1 MKDKIKYEIKRRIK
15 MNGFKELMKD
25 LGVNNFEELIEYI
38 NSEEHK
44 NEQIVI
50 ELKSF
55 IEFFIEKEVKENEK

>member
-1 MKDKIKYEIKRRIK
+1 

-55 IEFFIEKEVKENEK
+55 IEFFIEKEVNKNEK